1 MAEEAQDLGEKEEE
15 RKERIRE
22 EKDRLN
28 RLLDQVIT
36 RLTDIPLAKGIDQN
50 SWLYAGCRQDL
61 EAARTRILNYI
72 ERVLK

>member
-15 RKERIRE
+15 REERIRE

-36 RLTDIPLAKGIDQN
+36 RLTDIPLAEGIDQN
-50 SWLYAGCRQDL
+50 SWLYAGCKEDL
-61 EAARTRILNYI
+61 EKARTRILNYI
-72 ERVLK
+72 ERVLR